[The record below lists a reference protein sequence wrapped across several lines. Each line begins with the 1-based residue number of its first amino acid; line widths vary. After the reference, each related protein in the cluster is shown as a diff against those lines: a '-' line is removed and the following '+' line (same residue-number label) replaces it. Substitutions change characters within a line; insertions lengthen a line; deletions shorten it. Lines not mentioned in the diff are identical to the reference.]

1 VKVKPTVN
9 KKLYQ
14 TQDRKY
20 GCQLSNVAIQRM
32 LRLCQQSR
40 NTETGGVLVGYYTQ
54 DYSYAVV
61 TEVSSAPI
69 DSRSGPTWFQRGIV
83 GIQVWL
89 NSLWKQRQ
97 PQYYLGEWHFH
108 PGSTPQPSSTDI
120 AQMKNIAASKQYQC
134 PEPLLIIIGGTPPNN
149 WSIRVFVF
157 SDKTCYEL
165 AEINKD
171 H

>member
-1 VKVKPTVN
+1 MKVKPTVN

-14 TQDRKY
+14 TPDQKY
-20 GCQLSNVAIQRM
+20 GCQLSNVAIQGM
-32 LRLCQQSR
+32 LTLCQRSKA
-40 NTETGGVLVGYYTQ
+40 TETGGVLVGYYSEN
-54 DYSYAVV
+54 YSYAVV

-69 DSRSGPTWFQRGIV
+69 DSRSGSTWFQRGVV

-120 AQMKNIAASKQYQC
+120 NQMKNIASSRQYQC
-134 PEPLLIIIGGTPPNN
+134 PEPLLIIIGGTPPDN
-149 WSIRVFVF
+149 WSMRVFIF
-157 SDKTCYEL
+157 PGRDCHEL
-165 AEINKD
+165 IEITRV
-171 H
+171 